1 RRIGDYLA
9 AELRGQLVDRDVTVT
24 VHDRMARGRA
34 QKVRRVEPV
43 RFAGD
48 RLALPETLAVP
59 GHGPIRVELY
69 LVPEGG
75 EPGRVSVACG
85 GTVVYD
91 DLAAA
96 LDGRFAPEPWT
107 AGRVAGRPDCAEFAA
122 GPLARVGVGPVGARV
137 ERWGERRLRA
147 RATDGWGARV
157 GGVECTWALVEG
169 PGSVEAT
176 GPMEAA
182 FRAAEATGM
191 ARVAVTAR
199 KGGRE

>member
-1 RRIGDYLA
+1 LVSLTGRRIGDYLA
-9 AELRGQLVDRDVTVT
+9 AELRGQLLDRDVTVT
-24 VHDRMARGRA
+24 VHDRMARGRE

-85 GTVVYD
+85 STVVYD

-96 LDGRFAPEPWT
+96 LEADLVQKLERAFRDLAREAPEYDFLAVRGGERKATGGPEASPGATVPEAGAT
-107 AGRVAGRPDCAEFAA
+107 AEEDVVDSAMPLLPA
-122 GPLARVGVGPVGARV
+122 GPLARVEIVPVRARG
-137 ERWGERRLRA
+137 ERW
-147 RATDGWGARV
+147 
-157 GGVECTWALVEG
+157 
-169 PGSVEAT
+169 
-176 GPMEAA
+176 
-182 FRAAEATGM
+182 
-191 ARVAVTAR
+191 
-199 KGGRE
+199 